1 MQHLHVTFQDE
12 LQETQKSFHD
22 NVNSAEC
29 TCNFGKLFYKSKNEL
44 FLCENY
50 SGIRTRNVK
59 TNSFIILLDPSD
71 TPLIQHPTN
80 CIKLF
85 AEAEPTPGL
94 PDLNYEVC
102 FVINAHF

>member
-1 MQHLHVTFQDE
+1 M
-12 LQETQKSFHD
+12 
-22 NVNSAEC
+22 NVN
-29 TCNFGKLFYKSKNEL
+29 
-44 FLCENY
+44 
-50 SGIRTRNVK
+50 

>member
-1 MQHLHVTFQDE
+1 M
-12 LQETQKSFHD
+12 
-22 NVNSAEC
+22 
-29 TCNFGKLFYKSKNEL
+29 NF
-44 FLCENY
+44 

-59 TNSFIILLDPSD
+59 TNLLIILLDPSD

-102 FVINAHF
+102 FVLNTRF